1 MLSRF
6 FTALSLTA
14 LALLFKRLVVRRP
27 PRSPYRKAE
36 SEWPSSYRKPR

>member
-1 MLSRF
+1 MLNRF

-27 PRSPYRKAE
+27 PRPPYRKAE